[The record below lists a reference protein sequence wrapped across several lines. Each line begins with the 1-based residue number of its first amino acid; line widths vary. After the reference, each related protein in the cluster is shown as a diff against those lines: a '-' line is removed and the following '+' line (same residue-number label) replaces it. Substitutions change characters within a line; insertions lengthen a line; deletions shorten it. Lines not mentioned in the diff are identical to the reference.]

1 MPRKTNFPPK
11 SFVKAFHSRV
21 LGKASSLLLLSTA
34 LKNGKNGN
42 FSPKLRPGFPV
53 TGPKCQLMNNSGT
66 EEVFIGTGP
75 DVSAQKE
82 DF

>member
-1 MPRKTNFPPK
+1 M
-11 SFVKAFHSRV
+11 
-21 LGKASSLLLLSTA
+21 LLLSTA
-34 LKNGKNGN
+34 LKKKVKMEI

-75 DVSAQKE
+75 DGSAQKE
-82 DF
+82 DFSKMMQNTGEETDLGSHTHMWFW